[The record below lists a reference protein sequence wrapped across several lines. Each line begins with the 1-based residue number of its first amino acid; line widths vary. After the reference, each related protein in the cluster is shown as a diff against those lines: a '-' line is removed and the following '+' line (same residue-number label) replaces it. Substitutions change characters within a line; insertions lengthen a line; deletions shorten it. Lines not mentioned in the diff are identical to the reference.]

1 MSRVIDDLNKY
12 NCPSCGV
19 NLNHKSIVIAIE
31 AKVATLEAE
40 LSGLRSV
47 AQSAK
52 DNEGGPD
59 LCQDNFR

>member
-1 MSRVIDDLNKY
+1 MSDVT
-12 NCPSCGV
+12 V
-19 NLNHKSIVIAIE
+19 SIKMTAKQSGALYMKNIALEEKI
-31 AKVATLEAE
+31 ATLEAE

-52 DNEGGPD
+52 DDGVGPD